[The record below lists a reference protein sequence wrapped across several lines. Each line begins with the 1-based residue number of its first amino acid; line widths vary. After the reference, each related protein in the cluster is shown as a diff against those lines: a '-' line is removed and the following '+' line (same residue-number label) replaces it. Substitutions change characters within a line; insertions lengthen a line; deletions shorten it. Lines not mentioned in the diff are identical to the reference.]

1 MPVKDHKPTS
11 PGQREHIGLDRSELS
26 RGGPERKLTRGKRKS
41 AAGRNVRG
49 KITVRHRGGGHKRR
63 LREVDFKRNK
73 DGVPARVA
81 TIEYDPNR
89 SAHIALLNYVDGEK
103 RYIIAPEG
111 LEVGAQ
117 VMSGPDA
124 PARVGNCL
132 PLERMPVGT
141 VVHCVELTPER
152 GAQLARSAGAGAQY
166 AAREGRYALLRLP
179 SGEMRMVDI
188 RCRAT
193 VGRVGN
199 ADHANISLGK
209 AGRKR
214 WKGIRPTTRGSAMN
228 PVDHPHGGGEGKAP
242 IGKDA
247 PRTPWGKK
255 TLGKRTRKKHQPS
268 DQFIVRRR
276 YGR

>member
-1 MPVKDHKPTS
+1 MPVKEHKPTS
-11 PGQREHIGLDRSELS
+11 AGQREHIGLDRSDLS
-26 RGGPERKLTRGKRKS
+26 KGGPERSLTRGKTKK
-41 AAGRNVRG
+41 AGRNVRG
-49 KITVRHRGGGHKRR
+49 KITVRHQGGGHKRR
-63 LREVDFKRNK
+63 LREIDFKRDK
-73 DGVPARVA
+73 DGIPAKVA
-81 TIEYDPNR
+81 SIEYDPNR
-89 SAHIALLNYVDGEK
+89 SAHIALLHYADGEK

-111 LEVGAQ
+111 LSAGQQ

-124 PARVGNCL
+124 PVRVGNCL

-141 VVHCVELTPER
+141 IVHCVELTPQK
-152 GAQLARSAGAGAQY
+152 GAQLARSAGAEAQY
-166 AAREGRYALLRLP
+166 MASEGRYATLRLP
-179 SGEMRMVDI
+179 SGETRLVDA

-199 ADHANISLGK
+199 VDHINVSLGK

-242 IGKDA
+242 IGKDS
-247 PRTPWGKK
+247 PRSPWGKR
-255 TLGKRTRKKHQPS
+255 TLGKRTRKKNKPS
-268 DQFIVRRR
+268 DKFIVRRR

>member
-1 MPVKDHKPTS
+1 MPVKEQKPTS
-11 PGQREHIGLDRSELS
+11 PGRREHTQLDRSDLS
-26 RGGPERKLTRGKRKS
+26 RRAPERRLTRGKPKS

-63 LREVDFKRNK
+63 LRQVDFKRDK
-73 DGVPARVA
+73 EGVPAAVA
-81 TIEYDPNR
+81 AIEYDPNR
-89 SAHIALLNYVDGEK
+89 SAHIALLHYADGEK
-103 RYIIAPEG
+103 RYVIAPEG

-124 PARVGNCL
+124 PVRVGNCL
-132 PLERMPVGT
+132 PLERLPIGT
-141 VVHCVELTPER
+141 VVHCVELTPHK
-152 GAQLARSAGAGAQY
+152 GAQLARSAGAEAQY
-166 AAREGRYALLRLP
+166 MAREGGYALLRLP
-179 SGEMRMVDI
+179 SNEMRLVDI

-199 ADHANISLGK
+199 VDHANVSLGK

-247 PRTPWGKK
+247 PRSPWGWR
-255 TLGKRTRKKHQPS
+255 TLGKRTRKKNKPS